1 MGGAN
6 VNPIRTVAAVFGASA
21 FRFRPFVILIGTVAI
36 VVVVASL
43 IGIAVILHQT
53 TFAAIICGRVHLIA
67 EIIEQRYLRCLQLI
81 IADDS
86 SSACHGDF
94 DVAIGSSAQRRC
106 GRQVH
111 SNVMWYG
118 LLDGRMRVHVCG
130 PVAEVRRTL
139 AHAGHARRHLGVRH
153 AQRGRHTQYGAA
165 AFVRVG
171 VVAGRIQLMRIG
183 GQIVCGKLQRML
195 ILALC
200 ERERGETL
208 GKCVLKMSL

>member
-21 FRFRPFVILIGTVAI
+21 FRFRLLVILIGTVAI
-36 VVVVASL
+36 VVVVSSL

-81 IADDS
+81 IACD
-86 SSACHGDF
+86 GDF
-94 DVAIGSSAQRRC
+94 DVAIGCSAQRRC

-111 SNVMWYG
+111 ADVMWYG

-130 PVAEVRRTL
+130 PVAQVRRTL

-153 AQRGRHTQYGAA
+153 AQRGRHTQYGVAG
-165 AFVRVG
+165 FVRVG

-200 ERERGETL
+200 GRERGRGEM
-208 GKCVLKMSL
+208 CS